1 MTLIGIDPG
10 MNTGAA
16 EYRDGALVAL
26 ATIRPHRI
34 GAMLEAVK
42 PALVVFEDSRLQSH
56 VWTRAKTHAAV
67 AKIGRN
73 VGMVDAWCH
82 LIEAECARLE
92 IECIGVSPKDKGGK
106 LAAEAFA
113 TVTGWAGRTNEHE
126 RDSAMVAWPYRRAL
140 HVQK

>member
-1 MTLIGIDPG
+1 MVLIGIDPG

-67 AKIGRN
+67 ACAAPRFRGR
-73 VGMVDAWCH
+73 
-82 LIEAECARLE
+82 
-92 IECIGVSPKDKGGK
+92 
-106 LAAEAFA
+106 
-113 TVTGWAGRTNEHE
+113 
-126 RDSAMVAWPYRRAL
+126 
-140 HVQK
+140 

>member
-26 ATIRPHRI
+26 AAIRPHRI

-56 VWTRAKTHAAV
+56 VWTRAKPMPPW
-67 AKIGRN
+67 R
-73 VGMVDAWCH
+73 
-82 LIEAECARLE
+82 R
-92 IECIGVSPKDKGGK
+92 
-106 LAAEAFA
+106 LAA
-113 TVTGWAGRTNEHE
+113 T
-126 RDSAMVAWPYRRAL
+126 SAWWMRGAI
-140 HVQK
+140 